1 MLAVILAVSFISVSL
16 LFFLLLRSLAGGYGE
31 YEERYLGRTAELIQQ
46 GASFIPVERLMHMK
60 VISAFL
66 LGVIA
71 LVVSSGLMRPVPFI
85 LAAAAAGIGAFIP
98 DILIHMKVARRRE
111 KFNSQLI
118 AAMNTISNG
127 LRSGF
132 SFLQALDLA
141 ARQLPDPAG
150 QEFRLTVREIN
161 LGVRIE
167 EALENMNKRL
177 NDADLMLLVAAVR
190 LTIQTGGELPVVFG
204 QLSDTI
210 RERNRIDGKIKALTS
225 QGKLQ
230 AIIVVLIPVA
240 LGIIIHFINPE
251 LMRLMYTTMMGWA
264 MLAAV
269 VVLDVIGFFMIR
281 KIVSIRL

>member
-1 MLAVILAVSFISVSL
+1 MLEAILAVSFVAVSL

-31 YEERYLGRTAELIQQ
+31 YEERYLSRKAELIGQ
-46 GASFIPVERLMHMK
+46 GASLIPVERLVHIK
-60 VISAFL
+60 VISAFM
-66 LGVIA
+66 LGVIT
-71 LVVSSGLMRPVPFI
+71 LVVSSGLMRPVPFV
-85 LAAAAAGIGAFIP
+85 LSAAAAGLGAVIP
-98 DILIHMKVARRRE
+98 DILIRFKAARRRE

-167 EALENMNKRL
+167 EALDNMNKRL
-177 NDADLMLLVAAVR
+177 DDKDLMLLVAAVR
-190 LTIQTGGELPVVFG
+190 LTIQTGGDLPEVFG

-210 RERNRIDGKIKALTS
+210 RERNRIDGKIRALTS

-230 AIIVVLIPVA
+230 AVIVALIPVA
-240 LGIIIHFINPE
+240 LGFIVNFINPD
-251 LMRLMYTTMMGWA
+251 LMRLMYTTMIGWA

-269 VVLDVIGFFMIR
+269 VVLDIIGFFLIR
-281 KIVSIRL
+281 KIVYIRL